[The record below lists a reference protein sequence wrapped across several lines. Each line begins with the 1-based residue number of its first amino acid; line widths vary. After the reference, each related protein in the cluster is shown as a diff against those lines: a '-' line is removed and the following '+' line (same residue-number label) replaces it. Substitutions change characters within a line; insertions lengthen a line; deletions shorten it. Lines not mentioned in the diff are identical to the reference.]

1 MSSLGTQGTIGY
13 ALPEAGYAVG
23 AVGQSHRAI
32 GQPLWAVGQPPV
44 VYAVLL
50 GNRRCPWASPG

>member
-1 MSSLGTQGTIGY
+1 MSLLGTQGTIGY
-13 ALPEAGYAVG
+13 VLPEAGYAVG
-23 AVGQSHRAI
+23 AVSPRDI

-50 GNRRCPWASPG
+50 VNRECPWASPG